1 MISFSDLL
9 KNVSTAVP
17 LETQVR
23 DFLLNYLKENCNI
36 ILERKL
42 IQVKKNTIELKIS
55 PTIKA
60 KINPYYEDCLEKIN
74 NHLQEKE
81 IKIRINKIV

>member
-9 KNVSTAVP
+9 KNISAVVP

-36 ILERKL
+36 VIDRKL
-42 IQVKKNTIELKIS
+42 IQVKKNTIKLKVPPI
-55 PTIKA
+55 IKA
-60 KINPYYEDCLEKIN
+60 KFNPYYNDCLEKIN
-74 NHLQEKE
+74 IHLQEKGIQ
-81 IKIRINKIV
+81 IKINKIV